1 MLLLHCKN
9 YIIKFYYISNLS
21 FLVDVGK
28 TFWYTNGIKKDI
40 SDISE
45 KLKTELPDS
54 TLFNISS
61 LIFNIEQHK
70 EQELTKYSC
79 FYQKSSDSLCFLV
92 EENAKYADFSK
103 EIMINLMEFG
113 QKLGINSI
121 FLLITRKNKEYVK
134 ILQGMMTVGF
144 EYESQIKTA
153 TIGGTVYKI
162 LKMNLKAESD
172 DIQEVEF

>member
-1 MLLLHCKN
+1 
-9 YIIKFYYISNLS
+9 
-21 FLVDVGK
+21 
-28 TFWYTNGIKKDI
+28 
-40 SDISE
+40 
-45 KLKTELPDS
+45 
-54 TLFNISS
+54 
-61 LIFNIEQHK
+61 
-70 EQELTKYSC
+70 
-79 FYQKSSDSLCFLV
+79 
-92 EENAKYADFSK
+92 
-103 EIMINLMEFG
+103 MINLMEFG